1 MNKLK
6 VASIILARSGSKGL
20 KDKNIIKL
28 NKKPLI
34 FYAIEAAKSSK
45 KIERVFVSTDSYKI
59 SKIAKLHGA
68 EVPFLRKKKYSG
80 DFVSTEA
87 SLRNFLDE
95 LQKKQNYSP
104 DIIVYFQIT
113 DIFRKLELIDQ
124 CINSLLKNKK
134 IDSSFVVTPVHK
146 NFWKKEGKNLKRLNT
161 SKVYLPRQKKPAIY
175 REDTGLCLATRNKC
189 ITFSNRIGKKIK
201 YVINNSEIDMVD
213 IHNKYDL
220 KIAEKII
227 KEFKIQPNF

>member
-113 DIFRKLELIDQ
+113 DVFRKLELIDQ

>member
-1 MNKLK
+1 MKKLK